1 MIKTTELASV
11 NKVVYSLK
19 KTKHSRCPSVCQ
31 MFNPRAR
38 TNSISS
44 SVWKQKMH
52 SPSILMKRS
61 CPFLIEFDRGSSYLP
76 SIVEA
81 ISYHL

>member
-31 MFNPRAR
+31 MFNPQAR

-52 SPSILMKRS
+52 SPYIDEEIMSI
-61 CPFLIEFDRGSSYLP
+61 PY
-76 SIVEA
+76 
-81 ISYHL
+81 